1 MQKKQARE
9 KQKCAVQVGEN
20 CEDEELKGKVR
31 QQQERKRQWKEGES
45 EESEESK
52 RARLE
57 KDRLCKKQ
65 ARERKQSKS
74 MEENGLSEQ
83 QQNAPLTTS
92 EAQIVSNRDKVLT
105 AICNG
110 PSCACF
116 ACLKLCYKENAH
128 LCSCEDANKLTS
140 HLTGNSQFITAEWF
154 CNRCISALNRK
165 KIPSTSRWNRMS
177 TASVLQELQDLNSME
192 ERLMHVW
199 YHL

>member
-9 KQKCAVQVGEN
+9 KQKCAVQVGKN

-31 QQQERKRQWKEGES
+31 QQQERKQRWKEGES
-45 EESEESK
+45 EESK
-52 RARLE
+52 RTRLE
-57 KDRLCKKQ
+57 KDKLRKKQ

-83 QQNAPLTTS
+83 QQIAPLTTS
-92 EAQIVSNRDKVLT
+92 EAQIVSNRDKFLK

-116 ACLKLCYKENAH
+116 ACLKLCYKEKAH

-140 HLTGNSQFITAEWF
+140 NWKFTIHY
-154 CNRCISALNRK
+154 C
-165 KIPSTSRWNRMS
+165 
-177 TASVLQELQDLNSME
+177 
-192 ERLMHVW
+192 
-199 YHL
+199 